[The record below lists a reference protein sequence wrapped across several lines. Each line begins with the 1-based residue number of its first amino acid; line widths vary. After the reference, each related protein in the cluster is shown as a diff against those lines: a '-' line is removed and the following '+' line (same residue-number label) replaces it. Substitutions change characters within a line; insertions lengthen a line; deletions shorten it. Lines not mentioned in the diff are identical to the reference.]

1 MKKTTFLSCAGLL
14 LACAS
19 VAMADTAQ
27 TIPFLTQ
34 LLPANEVP
42 AITDTSSANVIV
54 WVHVIRDSGGNITS
68 GSVDFDV
75 STKFSSAVTVTG
87 LHIHNAPAGVSS
99 GVVIP
104 TDVNQSDK
112 SISVDASGKGRI
124 QKQVQIPAPATVAT
138 ITDLL

>member
-42 AITDTSSANVIV
+42 AITDTSTGSAVI
-54 WVHVIRDSGGNITS
+54 WGHVIPDSGGNITS

-75 STKFSSAVTVTG
+75 STKFSSAVTVPG
-87 LHIHNAPAGVSS
+87 LHIHNGPAGRFF
-99 GVVIP
+99 GAANP
-104 TDVNQSDK
+104 
-112 SISVDASGKGRI
+112 
-124 QKQVQIPAPATVAT
+124 
-138 ITDLL
+138 